1 MGPVD
6 PDRRARFGR
15 VRRAGRASGRHGTS
29 STGSA
34 AAGNAANGEKLFNQA
49 TLGKDN
55 LPGCKT
61 CHSIVKDQKLVGP
74 SLYGIATDA
83 EGAFKEAGYKGTAK
97 SQAEWL
103 HEAIVN
109 PSVDVVEGFAPGIMP
124 QNFKDELTPEQIN
137 DLVAYLQTLK

>member
-1 MGPVD
+1 MLRKSWVLLTARLGVLVLAVCGG
-6 PDRRARFGR
+6 RAACQRAAQPAR
-15 VRRAGRASGRHGTS
+15 VRQEAPWR
-29 STGSA
+29 
-34 AAGNAANGEKLFNQA
+34 GNAANGEKLFNQA

-97 SQAEWL
+97 TAGGV
-103 HEAIVN
+103 A
-109 PSVDVVEGFAPGIMP
+109 PRVDRE
-124 QNFKDELTPEQIN
+124 PERRS
-137 DLVAYLQTLK
+137 ASKGSRPTSCPRTSKTS